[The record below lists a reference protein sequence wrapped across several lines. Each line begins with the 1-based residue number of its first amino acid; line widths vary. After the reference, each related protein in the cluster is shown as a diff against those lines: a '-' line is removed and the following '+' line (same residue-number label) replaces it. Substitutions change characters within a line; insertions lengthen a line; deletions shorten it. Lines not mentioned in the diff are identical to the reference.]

1 MADFISGFWNMY
13 VMVLVA
19 LSILFCVFV
28 LVSNMTKREKGP
40 VELHGHVWDETLA
53 EYNNPLPRWWMY
65 LFWITIFFAVA
76 YLAIYPGFGNSN
88 QSRGQ
93 WAQYDAE
100 MKAGQERFGPVFAKY
115 REMDVMAVA
124 ADPEA
129 NAMGKRLFLTY
140 CQQCHGAAAQGA
152 KSFPNLTD
160 GEWLWGGAP
169 ENIKETITNG
179 RNGVMTPFGQV
190 LGADGVKDVANYV
203 RSMNGLA
210 HDSVR
215 AQRGKEVFA
224 NNCVA
229 CHGADAKGN
238 PMLGAPDLTDDY
250 WLYGD
255 GTEALRETIGNGR
268 HGIMPAHG
276 ELLGETRARVVAAY
290 VYSLSHRTAAGTQ

>member
-88 QSRGQ
+88 AHRGQ
-93 WAQYDAE
+93 LAQYEAE
-100 MKAGQERFGPVFAKY
+100 IKAGEERYGPVFAKY
-115 REMDVMAVA
+115 RDMDVMAVA

-129 NAMGKRLFLTY
+129 VAMGQRLFLTY

-160 GEWLWGGAP
+160 AEWLWGGAP

-179 RNGVMTPFGQV
+179 RNGIMTPFGSV

-215 AQRGKEVFA
+215 AQRGKEAFD

-238 PMLGAPDLTDDY
+238 PMLGAPNLTDNL
-250 WLYGD
+250 WLYGS
-255 GTEALRETIGNGR
+255 TEATIIETVTHGR
-268 HGIMPAHG
+268 NNQMPAFG
-276 ELLGETRARVVAAY
+276 AFLGEDKVHILTAY
-290 VYSLSHRTAAGTQ
+290 VLSLSKK

>member
-28 LVSNMTKREKGP
+28 LVSNMTRREKGP
-40 VELHGHVWDETLA
+40 VELHGHVWDESLA

-65 LFWITIFFAVA
+65 LFWITIFFGIG
-76 YLAIYPGFGNSN
+76 YLAIYPGFGSFN
-88 QSRGQ
+88 QHRGQ

-100 MKAGQERFGPVFAKY
+100 MRAGEERFGPVFAKY

-124 ADPEA
+124 AEPEA
-129 NAMGKRLFLTY
+129 VAMGQRLFLTY

-160 GEWLWGGAP
+160 GAWLWGGEP
-169 ENIKETITNG
+169 DNIRETITNG
-179 RNGVMTPFGQV
+179 RNGIMTPFGAV
-190 LGADGVKDVANYV
+190 LGSDGVKDVANYV

-210 HDSVR
+210 HDSLR
-215 AQRGKEVFA
+215 AQRGKDLFDT
-224 NNCVA
+224 NCIA

-238 PMLGAPDLTDDY
+238 PMLGAPNLTDNN
-250 WLYGD
+250 WLYGS
-255 GTEALRETIGNGR
+255 TESTIIETITHGR
-268 HGIMPAHG
+268 NNKMPAFG
-276 ELLGETRARVVAAY
+276 DFLGEDKVHILTAY
-290 VYSLSHRTAAGTQ
+290 VLSLNKK

>member
-28 LVSNMTKREKGP
+28 LVSNMTRREKGP
-40 VELHGHVWDETLA
+40 VELHGHVWDESLA

-65 LFWITIFFAVA
+65 LFWITIFFGIG
-76 YLAIYPGFGNSN
+76 YLAIYPGFGSFN
-88 QSRGQ
+88 QHRGQ

-100 MKAGQERFGPVFAKY
+100 MRAGEERFGPVFAKY

-124 ADPEA
+124 AEPEA
-129 NAMGKRLFLTY
+129 VAMGQRLFLTY

-160 GEWLWGGAP
+160 GAWLWGGEP
-169 ENIKETITNG
+169 DNIRETITNG
-179 RNGVMTPFGQV
+179 RNGIMTPFGAV
-190 LGADGVKDVANYV
+190 LGSDGVKDVAKYV

-210 HDSVR
+210 HDSLR
-215 AQRGKEVFA
+215 AQRGKDLFDT
-224 NNCVA
+224 NCIA

-238 PMLGAPDLTDDY
+238 PMLGAPNLTDNN
-250 WLYGD
+250 WLYGS
-255 GTEALRETIGNGR
+255 TESTIIETITHGR
-268 HGIMPAHG
+268 NNKMPAFG
-276 ELLGETRARVVAAY
+276 DFLGEDKVHILTAY
-290 VYSLSHRTAAGTQ
+290 VLSLNKK

>member
-13 VMVLVA
+13 VMVLVT

-28 LVSNMTKREKGP
+28 LVSNMTKREKGE
-40 VELHGHVWDETLA
+40 VGLHGHVWDETLA

-65 LFWITIFFAVA
+65 LFWITIFFAIA
-76 YLAIYPGFGNSN
+76 YLAIYPGFGNVN
-88 QSRGQ
+88 QNRGQ
-93 WAQYDAE
+93 WAQYEAE
-100 MKAGQERFGPVFAKY
+100 RKAGEERFGPVFAKY

-129 NAMGKRLFLTY
+129 VAMGQRMFLTY

-160 GEWLWGGAP
+160 GEWLWDGAP

-215 AQRGKEVFA
+215 AQRGKDAFA

-238 PMLGAPDLTDDY
+238 PMLGALDLTNNV
-250 WLYGD
+250 WLYGSS
-255 GTEALRETIGNGR
+255 EATIIETITHGR
-268 HGIMPAHG
+268 NNKMPAFG
-276 ELLGETRARVVAAY
+276 EFLGEDKVHILSAY
-290 VYSLSHRTAAGTQ
+290 VLSLSKK

>member
-65 LFWITIFFAVA
+65 LFWITIFFAIG

-88 QSRGQ
+88 QHRGQ
-93 WAQYDAE
+93 WAQYEAE
-100 MKAGQERFGPVFAKY
+100 MKAGEERFGPVFAKY

-215 AQRGKEVFA
+215 AQRGKDLFA

-238 PMLGAPDLTDDY
+238 PMLGAPNLTNNL
-250 WLYGD
+250 WLYGSS
-255 GTEALRETIGNGR
+255 EATIIETVTHGR
-268 HGIMPAHG
+268 NNKMPAFG
-276 ELLGETRARVVAAY
+276 EFLGQDKVHLLTAY
-290 VYSLSHRTAAGTQ
+290 VLSLSKK